1 MTRIAYFDCPSGISG
16 DMTLGALLDAGADP
30 ALLESTVEA
39 LGLRDEVTVAHH
51 HDERGHLGGIKVD
64 VDFDRSGPARM
75 VPELLRVVREAPLPA
90 RVRERALGAI
100 TRIGEVEARVHGRPL
115 GEVHL
120 HELGG
125 ADALVDLVGSFW
137 LLESLAVDAVY
148 AGPLPAPQAPYSAPA
163 TLRILAGSG
172 AELVP
177 DRRTAEL
184 VTPTGAAILVTLA
197 RFERPRMRLDR
208 VGYGLGSRPDPGN
221 AVGLWL
227 GEPVREASVV
237 DVMTTNLDDLPPNE
251 LAALSEDLLGA
262 GALDVATAP
271 LWMKKGRAGQQL
283 TVMCDPDATGALV
296 DLVLRRSTALGVR
309 VQRADRIVAGRE
321 FLAVRVRGHEVRVKV
336 KLLDGRPVDVAP
348 EYEDCRAL
356 GGDVREVIR
365 EAAAA
370 ARSQLDLP

>member
-16 DMTLGALLDAGADP
+16 DMTLGALLDAGAD
-30 ALLESTVEA
+30 AGLLDHTVAA
-39 LGLRDEVTVAHH
+39 LGLAGEVSVTHRH
-51 HDERGHLGGIKVD
+51 GERGHLGGIKVD
-64 VDFDRSGPARM
+64 VAYDRSAPARA
-75 VPELLRVVREAPLPA
+75 VPELLRVVREASLPE

-100 TRIGEVEARVHGRPL
+100 TRIGEVESRVHGRPL
-115 GEVHL
+115 EEVHL

-148 AGPLPAPQAPYSAPA
+148 AGPLPAPQAPHSAPA

-177 DRRTAEL
+177 DRRQAEL
-184 VTPTGAAILVTLA
+184 VTPTGAVILVTLA

-208 VGYGLGSRPDPGN
+208 IGYGLGSRPDPGN

-237 DVMTTNLDDLPPNE
+237 DVVTTNLDDLPPNE
-251 LAALSEDLLGA
+251 LAALSEDLLTA

-271 LWMKKGRAGQQL
+271 LWMKKGRAGHQL
-283 TVMCDPDATGALV
+283 TVMCEPGATGALV

-309 VQRADRIVAGRE
+309 VQRADRIVAGRR
-321 FLAVRVRGHEVRVKV
+321 FLTVSVRGREVRVKV
-336 KLLDGRPVDVAP
+336 KLLDGLPVDVAP
-348 EYEDCRAL
+348 EYEDCRAV
-356 GGDVREVIR
+356 GGDVREVTR
-365 EAAAA
+365 EASAA
-370 ARSQLDLP
+370 ARAQLDLR

>member
-1 MTRIAYFDCPSGISG
+1 MTRVAYFDCPSGISG
-16 DMTLGALLDAGADP
+16 DMTLGALLDVGAD
-30 ALLESTVEA
+30 ATLLERTVTA
-39 LGLRDEVTVAHH
+39 LGLGGEVTVAHH
-51 HDERGHLGGIKVD
+51 HGERGHLGGIKVD
-64 VDFDRSGPARM
+64 VGYDHSGPARA
-75 VPELLRVVREAPLPA
+75 VPELLRVVREAPLPD
-90 RVRERALGAI
+90 RVRHRALAAI
-100 TRIGEVEARVHGRPL
+100 TRIGEVESRVHGQPL
-115 GEVHL
+115 EEVHL

-137 LLESLAVDAVY
+137 LLESLEVDGVY
-148 AGPLPAPQAPYSAPA
+148 AGPLPVPQAPYSAPA

-177 DRRTAEL
+177 DRRSAEL
-184 VTPTGAAILVTLA
+184 VTPTGAVILVTLA
-197 RFERPRMRLDR
+197 TFERPRMRLDR

-237 DVMTTNLDDLPPNE
+237 DVVTTNLDDLAPSQ
-251 LAALSEDLLGA
+251 LAALSEDLLQA

-271 LWMKKGRAGQQL
+271 LWMKKGRAGHQL
-283 TVMCDPDATGALV
+283 TVLCEPATTSALV
-296 DLVLRRSTALGVR
+296 DLVLRHSTALGVR

-321 FLAVRVRGHEVRVKV
+321 FVTVNVRGGPVRVKV

-356 GGDVREVIR
+356 GGDLREVMW
-365 EAAAA
+365 EAASA
-370 ARSQLDLP
+370 ARSQLGLT